1 MNHQF
6 YEISNELFTVHVFI
20 NLQLVFFFLI
30 LQRVSPG
37 ESQSQSGSYG
47 CKKRIYLMLLIS
59 FSPLWIEPEPYKSRY
74 ILCRLRNIMKEHNA
88 EKDAR
93 DDAPVIKYQWCFPN
107 ILPPFS
113 DVSLFQVFDYNIRR
127 IIIRECLWRFCP
139 TNPSS
144 FWFYSKTHQ
153 VDFWDAEVSSA
164 VLTTSLRKV

>member
-20 NLQLVFFFLI
+20 NLQLIFFFLI

-37 ESQSQSGSYG
+37 ESQNQSGSYG

-74 ILCRLRNIMKEHNA
+74 ILCRLSNIMKEHNV

-93 DDAPVIKYQWCFPN
+93 DDAPVIKYQ
-107 ILPPFS
+107 
-113 DVSLFQVFDYNIRR
+113 
-127 IIIRECLWRFCP
+127 
-139 TNPSS
+139 
-144 FWFYSKTHQ
+144 
-153 VDFWDAEVSSA
+153 
-164 VLTTSLRKV
+164 